1 MSPNSTSPFW
11 KRVAVVCSYIC
22 ICHRRIFAMIEVF
35 EEKNIYICIHIVVSP
50 TSTSPLWKRVAFVAN
65 VTSKFPSALKKSIRA
80 FQWNI
85 FTLFLTPFSS
95 WTLLPTQHHYQY
107 QDNHQHL
114 QKLPKIKKKNGVA
127 TNYACL
133 RHWLNLCKN
142 NKQLWGT
149 TYCWPGLLL
158 CVSIIVSVSSPSEC
172 FICVLR

>member
-1 MSPNSTSPFW
+1 MSAFYEG
-11 KRVAVVCSYIC
+11 KFLCYILC
-22 ICHRRIFAMIEVF
+22 LLKILFLHCML
-35 EEKNIYICIHIVVSP
+35 

-133 RHWLNLCKN
+133 RHWLNLCRN

-158 CVSIIVSVSSPSEC
+158 CVSITQYLQNIAK
-172 FICVLR
+172 FDLL